1 MTRKQTCHVIT
12 YCIVAHKVLEVFNV
26 TSMCHTTIFNA
37 LHNLIERASMFEEDM
52 LPACAM
58 WRGED
63 YTVPVFV
70 DVMLLSMLNDVDN
83 LWINLL

>member
-1 MTRKQTCHVIT
+1 
-12 YCIVAHKVLEVFNV
+12 
-26 TSMCHTTIFNA
+26 
-37 LHNLIERASMFEEDM
+37 MFEEDM